1 MCKPVFP
8 DVLTYDSMWSSS
20 SKSFKSSATSTVALK
35 PFTLYS
41 GSSPSFSFPEYMYG
55 SRSKTTKSGVS
66 RPHFSSSN
74 GRGEEEEEQ
83 LAVLL
88 HALKS
93 CTLLYHECISMH
105 PRLAIQSSVSLL
117 LHIK

>member
-1 MCKPVFP
+1 MSQCGVHQ
-8 DVLTYDSMWSSS
+8 VGL
-20 SKSFKSSATSTVALK
+20 SSATSTVALK

-66 RPHFSSSN
+66 RPHFCSSN
-74 GRGEEEEEQ
+74 GAGLEELL

-105 PRLAIQSSVSLL
+105 PRLASQSSVSLL